1 MVIEKFEVDKA
12 KYNITQCEAKM
23 FACLV
28 TVNASESIKAVIDEI
43 NDDSW
48 IAKLNI
54 VDRTSYEARAVRT
67 VEKIMRECTKSNDT
81 LAKETEYDYS
91 IVGEYIISREGRDTL
106 VSEFQHAHVPLAEL
120 WKEQL
125 SGNPGFDYHSESI
138 SNRIIFGEAKYNST
152 SNPYNDAISQVEG
165 FIQDK
170 KDKMELTDLKHFVT
184 DKAVNNFL
192 ENKKGFAVSF
202 SIKAADPSKIIEN
215 AICSQLI
222 NQIKQY
228 DEFYIIGV
236 IINDK

>member
-48 IAKLNI
+48 IAKLDI

-67 VEKIMRECTKSNDT
+67 VEKIMRECTKYNSST
-81 LAKETEYDYS
+81 KETKYDYS
-91 IVGEYIISREGRDTL
+91 VVGEYIISREGRDTL

-138 SNRIIFGEAKYNST
+138 SNRIIFGEAKYNSN

-165 FIQDK
+165 FIQDQ
-170 KDKMELTDLKHFVT
+170 KDKMELTDLKNFVT
-184 DKAVNNFL
+184 DQAVNNFL
-192 ENKKGFAVSF
+192 EHKKGFAVSF
-202 SIKAADPSKIIEN
+202 SIKAEDPSKIVEN
-215 AICSQLI
+215 AIYSELLLM
-222 NQIKQY
+222 Y
-228 DEFYIIGV
+228 Y
-236 IINDK
+236 